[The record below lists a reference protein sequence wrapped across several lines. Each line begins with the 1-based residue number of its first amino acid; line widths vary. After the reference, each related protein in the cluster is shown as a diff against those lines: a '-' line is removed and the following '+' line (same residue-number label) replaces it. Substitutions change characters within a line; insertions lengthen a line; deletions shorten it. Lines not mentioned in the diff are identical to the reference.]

1 MSKTT
6 TLRGVIAAVGVILLG
21 AVGGTA
27 VAAADGP
34 NSTVTVQNGSTV
46 SGTAN
51 DGATVDGDG
60 TQGRIS
66 GPFIIARPQITA
78 QASAEQDRP

>member
-1 MSKTT
+1 MTTPTILKTA
-6 TLRGVIAAVGVILLG
+6 IAAAGIVVLSAL
-21 AVGGTA
+21 GGTA

-46 SGTAN
+46 SGPAN

-78 QASAEQDRP
+78 QASAEQNRP